1 MVETV
6 FVITHEFGQGAK
18 TVMEEAFAFTK
29 EYEHGAKIVVVL
41 KCVFT
46 KEDEQ
51 HVKNAKTN
59 VKQHTVPCSRQKNT
73 KDIVLHVLFFYKN
86 STFMFIKW
94 KILKGVE
101 NRCIRGP
108 STVKK

>member
-6 FVITHEFGQGAK
+6 SVFTHVLGQGAESV
-18 TVMEEAFAFTK
+18 TEEAFAYTK

-41 KCVFT
+41 KYVHIN
-46 KEDEQ
+46 EDEQ
-51 HVKNAKTN
+51 RVLFAKTN

-101 NRCIRGP
+101 NRCI
-108 STVKK
+108 